1 VTSPFTPPLSLF
13 GPQLPS
19 AQPIPA
25 VPPGDPGAIAAAAR
39 TYAAAADRMGALS
52 GQITGIVD
60 RTTGTAWSGMAA
72 QAYIG
77 NAMQVS
83 AEFGNARNALGE
95 GALVLATYAR
105 ELTEAQAMAKSAGTS
120 MGQLNDQVGAL
131 STQVAASNA
140 SGTGG
145 LILAPKFQQMA
156 GDIRDGQRR
165 VASMAADAMTAAHA
179 AAHKA
184 AAGFERVS
192 KSTISGEQASAAARQ
207 QAAQAAAEK
216 AAKAKQHHSMW
227 AIGGLVLGDIV
238 LTGVN
243 VAQLGL
249 DPVTDGAE
257 VADTGGL
264 IAEGTDVAATTA
276 AAGTASTVTA
286 TAEDE
291 AAALAEEVG
300 SGSVKRLV
308 IGRMKDLTDD
318 AIGED
323 EYTILDQLTPDLG
336 EPQANW
342 IRNSSVLRNEIRN
355 GVTEIRDA
363 SPGDTGGQFLN
374 AERLTL
380 ENKGWIYDAVT
391 HLWKAPIP

>member
-1 VTSPFTPPLSLF
+1 VTSPFSPFSPF
-13 GPQLPS
+13 GTQLPS
-19 AQPIPA
+19 AAPLPA

-52 GQITGIVD
+52 GQISGIVD

-83 AEFGNARNALGE
+83 TEFGNARNALGE
-95 GALVLATYAR
+95 GALVLSTYAR
-105 ELTEAQAMAKSAGTS
+105 ELTEAQAMAKSAASS
-120 MGQLNDQVGAL
+120 MSQLNDQVGDL
-131 STQVAASNA
+131 STQVAASDA

-145 LILAPKFQQMA
+145 LLLAPKFQQMA
-156 GDIRDGQRR
+156 SDISDGQRR
-165 VASMAADAMTAAHA
+165 AAAMGTDAMTAAHA

-192 KSTISGEQASAAARQ
+192 KSTIAGEQASAAARA

-216 AAKAKQHHSMW
+216 KAKDSQHHSMW
-227 AIGGLVLGDIV
+227 AIGGLVLGDIA

-243 VAQLGL
+243 ALQLGL

-264 IAEGTDVAATTA
+264 LAETAEVGGTA
-276 AAGTASTVTA
+276 AASGAGAAATA

-291 AAALAEEVG
+291 ATALAEEVG

-318 AIGED
+318 AIGDD

-380 ENKGWIYDAVT
+380 ENKGWTYDPVT
-391 HLWKAPIP
+391 HLWKAPMP

>member
-1 VTSPFTPPLSLF
+1 VTSPFAPLSPF
-13 GPQLPS
+13 GTQLPS

-25 VPPGDPGAIAAAAR
+25 VPPGDPGAVAAAAR

-60 RTTGTAWSGMAA
+60 RTTGSAWSGMAS

-83 AEFGNARNALGE
+83 SEFGNARNALGE
-95 GALVLATYAR
+95 GALVLSTYAR
-105 ELTEAQAMAKSAGTS
+105 ELAAAQAMAKSAATAT
-120 MGQLNDQVGAL
+120 GQLNDQVGAL
-131 STQVAASNA
+131 STQVAMAGA
-140 SGTGG
+140 TGTGG
-145 LILAPKFQQMA
+145 LFLAPQYQQMA
-156 GDIRDGQRR
+156 SDIRDGQRR
-165 VASMAADAMTAAHA
+165 VAAMAGEATAAAHA
-179 AAHKA
+179 AATKA
-184 AAGFERVS
+184 AGGFERVA

-264 IAEGTDVAATTA
+264 VAEGTDVAATTLASGAGA
-276 AAGTASTVTA
+276 AATT

-318 AIGED
+318 QIGED
-323 EYTILDQLTPDLG
+323 EYTILDQLTPKL
-336 EPQANW
+336 ETPRLNW
-342 IRNSSVLRNEIRN
+342 IRNSSVLRNELRN

-363 SPGDTGGQFLN
+363 SPGDTDGQFLN

-380 ENKGWIYDAVT
+380 QNKGWIYDAVT